1 MIIIV
6 TCCARTTR
14 SLPSYVPQMAF
25 VSEKRRNYG
34 LSTSEKLK
42 GEGSDDNEV
51 RFTVVG
57 DKGTATRRPL
67 TFKSE
72 TERGYGEM
80 REMVVPDIDRGTW
93 TTHPDAGKGTRTRF
107 SLLA

>member
-1 MIIIV
+1 
-6 TCCARTTR
+6 
-14 SLPSYVPQMAF
+14 MAF

-72 TERGYGEM
+72 TERGQGDKDTIFVTGL
-80 REMVVPDIDRGTW
+80 RQLGAQWSGAGTN
-93 TTHPDAGKGTRTRF
+93 GKGSEQRDHEQALEHAESPRC
-107 SLLA
+107 